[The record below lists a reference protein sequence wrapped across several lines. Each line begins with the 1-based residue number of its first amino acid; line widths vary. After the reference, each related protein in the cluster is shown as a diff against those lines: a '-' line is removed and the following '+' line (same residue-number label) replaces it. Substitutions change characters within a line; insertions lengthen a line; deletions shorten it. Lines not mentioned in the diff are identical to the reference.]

1 MTYAIV
7 WSRYSV
13 FLFQKEKSLRGR
25 VLWAILILSYVSYQP
40 LSQSVG
46 GTHQFLVSE
55 YATTGHEAEDGCNDG
70 QRGSKGQ
77 RLGECSLL
85 DEYGKGYVP
94 EDVDQ
99 DGKEAHSGLQGS
111 LLEHKDGNE
120 RDGRCEYL
128 YAKEQPALEMH
139 HT

>member
-46 GTHQFLVSE
+46 GTHQLLVSE
-55 YATTGHEAEDGCNDG
+55 YATTGHETEDGCNDG
-70 QRGSKGQ
+70 QRGSEGQ

-99 DGKEAHSGLQGS
+99 DGKEAHGGLQGS

-128 YAKEQPALEMH
+128 YAKEQPALEVH

>member
-46 GTHQFLVSE
+46 GTHQLLVSE
-55 YATTGHEAEDGCNDG
+55 YATTGHETEDG
-70 QRGSKGQ
+70 
-77 RLGECSLL
+77 
-85 DEYGKGYVP
+85 
-94 EDVDQ
+94 
-99 DGKEAHSGLQGS
+99 
-111 LLEHKDGNE
+111 
-120 RDGRCEYL
+120 
-128 YAKEQPALEMH
+128 
-139 HT
+139 

>member
-46 GTHQFLVSE
+46 STDQFLVGNN
-55 YATTGHEAEDGCNDG
+55 AAACQQTEDGRNDG
-70 QRGSKGQ
+70 
-77 RLGECSLL
+77 
-85 DEYGKGYVP
+85 
-94 EDVDQ
+94 
-99 DGKEAHSGLQGS
+99 
-111 LLEHKDGNE
+111 
-120 RDGRCEYL
+120 
-128 YAKEQPALEMH
+128 
-139 HT
+139 